1 MTPFVILI
9 VLLSTFMHAGWNL
22 LAHYDRSESLFYKRM
37 LVFIILVG
45 FFPTLISELH
55 AKSLPLLAWLCVLG
69 SGFSAG
75 LYLFFLA
82 KSFESSDFSVVYPVA
97 RSLPVIFIGIMDTL
111 RGRPLTVWGWVG
123 IGLVSLGCFLVPQRS
138 LRSFSWRSY
147 LTPTSVWMLLT
158 ALGTIGYT
166 YLDKI
171 AAEVVQQSPATA
183 ARYGYIYFAVSFI
196 PYSLFL
202 RYFHSP
208 KPEETR
214 NHAVGWKLAIL
225 AGILSFGAYWL
236 ILWAYQLSPYASYIV
251 AFRQFSIVIGSAVA
265 LTFYKEG
272 GLAVRLSGA
281 LLITI
286 GFIFIAV
293 LGR

>member
-1 MTPFVILI
+1 MTTFVILI
-9 VLLSTFMHAGWNL
+9 VLLSTFMHASWNL
-22 LAHYDRSESLFYKRM
+22 LAHYDRSESLFYQRM
-37 LVFIILVG
+37 LKFILVVG
-45 FFPTLISELH
+45 FLPALISELQ
-55 AKSLPLLAWLCVLG
+55 ARSLPPLAWLCVLG
-69 SGFSAG
+69 SGLSAG

-82 KSFESSDFSVVYPVA
+82 RSFESADFSVVYPVA
-97 RSLPVIFIGIMDTL
+97 RSLPVIFIGIIDTL
-111 RGRPLTVWGWVG
+111 RGRPLTPWGWLG

-147 LTPTSVWMLLT
+147 LTPATIWMLLT

-171 AAEVVQQSPATA
+171 AAEAVQQSPATA
-183 ARYGYIYFAVSFI
+183 ARYGYIYFAVSYI

-202 RYFHSP
+202 RYFSSSKGQEAP
-208 KPEETR
+208 
-214 NHAVGWKLAIL
+214 NHRGWKLAIP
-225 AGILSFGAYWL
+225 AAILSFGAYWL

-265 LTFYKEG
+265 LTFYKES

-281 LLITI
+281 LLITTGLI
-286 GFIFIAV
+286 LIAV

>member
-22 LAHYDRSESLFYKRM
+22 LAHYDRSESLFYRRM
-37 LVFIILVG
+37 LIFIILVG
-45 FFPTLISELH
+45 FFPTLISELQ
-55 AKSLPLLAWLCVLG
+55 AKSLPPLAWLCVVG

-82 KSFESSDFSVVYPVA
+82 KAFESADFSVVYPVA
-97 RSLPVIFIGIMDTL
+97 RSLPVIFIGMIDTW

-138 LRSFSWRSY
+138 LRAFSWRSY
-147 LTPTSVWMLLT
+147 LTPTSLWMLLT

-202 RYFHSP
+202 RHSRSS
-208 KPEETR
+208 KLQETT
-214 NHAVGWKLAIL
+214 NEGGWKLAIL
-225 AGILSFGAYWL
+225 GAILSFGAYWL

-265 LTFYKEG
+265 LTFYKES

-281 LLITI
+281 LLITAGLI
-286 GFIFIAV
+286 CIAV

>member
-22 LAHYDRSESLFYKRM
+22 LAHYDRSESLFYRRM
-37 LVFIILVG
+37 LIFIILVG
-45 FFPTLISELH
+45 FFPTLLSEIQ
-55 AKSLPLLAWLCVLG
+55 AQSLPPLAWLCVLG

-82 KSFESSDFSVVYPVA
+82 KAFESADFSVVYPVA
-97 RSLPVIFIGIMDTL
+97 RSLPVIFIGIVDTL
-111 RGRPLTVWGWVG
+111 RGRPLTVWGWMG

-147 LTPTSVWMLLT
+147 LTPTSLWMLLT

-171 AAEVVQQSPATA
+171 AAEVVQRSPATA

-196 PYSLFL
+196 PYALFL
-202 RYFHSP
+202 RYSHLS
-208 KPEETR
+208 KPQETTTQG
-214 NHAVGWKLAIL
+214 GWKLAIL
-225 AGILSFGAYWL
+225 GAILSFGAYWL

-265 LTFYKEG
+265 LTYYKES
-272 GLAVRLSGA
+272 GLAVRLGGA
-281 LLITI
+281 LLITGGLI
-286 GFIFIAV
+286 CIAV

>member
-1 MTPFVILI
+1 MTTFVIFI

-22 LAHYDRSESLFYKRM
+22 LAHYDRSESLFYRRM
-37 LVFIILVG
+37 LIFILIVG
-45 FFPTLISELH
+45 FFPTLISELQ
-55 AKSLPLLAWLCVLG
+55 AKSLPPLAWLCVIG

-75 LYLFFLA
+75 LYLYFLA
-82 KSFESSDFSVVYPVA
+82 KSFESADFSVVYPVA
-97 RSLPVIFIGIMDTL
+97 RSLPVIFIGIIDTL

-147 LTPTSVWMLLT
+147 LTPTTFWMLLT
-158 ALGTIGYT
+158 AVGTIGYT

-183 ARYGYIYFAVSFI
+183 ARYGYIYFAISFI

-202 RYFHSP
+202 KFSQSSQP
-208 KPEETR
+208 KAAP
-214 NHAVGWKLAIL
+214 NHQGWKLAIP
-225 AGILSFGAYWL
+225 AAILSFGAYWL

-265 LTFYKEG
+265 LTFYKESG
-272 GLAVRLSGA
+272 FAVRLAGA
-281 LLITI
+281 LLITA
-286 GFIFIAV
+286 GLIFIAI
-293 LGR
+293 LGK

>member
-1 MTPFVILI
+1 MTAFVILI
-9 VLLSTFMHAGWNL
+9 VLLSTIMHAGWNL
-22 LAHYDRSESLFYKRM
+22 LAHYDRSESLFYRRM
-37 LVFIILVG
+37 LIFIIIVG
-45 FFPTLISELH
+45 FFPTLMSELQ
-55 AKSLPLLAWLCVLG
+55 AKSLPPLAWLCVIG

-82 KSFESSDFSVVYPVA
+82 KSFESADFSVVYPVA
-97 RSLPVIFIGIMDTL
+97 RSLPVIFIGIIDTL

-123 IGLVSLGCFLVPQRS
+123 ICLVSLGCFLVPQRS

-147 LTPTSVWMLLT
+147 LTPTTIWMLLT

-183 ARYGYIYFAVSFI
+183 ARYGYIYFAISFI

-202 RYFHSP
+202 KFSHSSQP
-208 KPEETR
+208 IERP
-214 NHAVGWKLAIL
+214 NHQGWKLAIP
-225 AGILSFGAYWL
+225 AAILSFGAYWL

-251 AFRQFSIVIGSAVA
+251 AFRQFSIVIGSSVA
-265 LTFYKEG
+265 LTFYKES
-272 GLAVRLSGA
+272 GLAIRLSGA
-281 LLITI
+281 LLITAGLI
-286 GFIFIAV
+286 SIAV
-293 LGR
+293 LGK

>member
-1 MTPFVILI
+1 MSPFVIFI
-9 VLLSTFMHAGWNL
+9 VFLSTFMHAGWNL
-22 LAHYDRSESLFYKRM
+22 LAHYDRSESLFYRRM
-37 LVFIILVG
+37 LIFIIVVG
-45 FFPTLISELH
+45 FFPTLLSEVQ
-55 AKSLPLLAWLCVLG
+55 AKSLPPLAWLCVLG

-82 KSFESSDFSVVYPVA
+82 KSFESADFSVVYPVA
-97 RSLPVIFIGIMDTL
+97 RSLPVIFIGLIDTL
-111 RGRPLTVWGWVG
+111 RGRPLTVWGWIG

-147 LTPTSVWMLLT
+147 LTPTTIWMLLT

-166 YLDKI
+166 YLDKV

-202 RYFHSP
+202 RYSTSYNSAP
-208 KPEETR
+208 KA
-214 NHAVGWKLAIL
+214 NLQGWKLAIP
-225 AGILSFGAYWL
+225 AAILSFGAYWL

-251 AFRQFSIVIGSAVA
+251 AFRQFSIVIGSSVA
-265 LTFYKEG
+265 LTFYKES

-281 LLITI
+281 LLITAGLI
-286 GFIFIAV
+286 LIAV

>member
-1 MTPFVILI
+1 MTTFVILI
-9 VLLSTFMHAGWNL
+9 VLLSTVMHATWNL
-22 LAHYDRSESLFYKRM
+22 LAHYDRSESLFYRRM
-37 LVFIILVG
+37 LIFILLIG
-45 FFPTLISELH
+45 FFPTLISEI
-55 AKSLPLLAWLCVLG
+55 KVRSLPPLAWWCVIG

-82 KSFESSDFSVVYPVA
+82 KSFEEADFSVVYPVA
-97 RSLPVIFIGIMDTL
+97 RSLPVLFIAVIDTL
-111 RGRPLTVWGWVG
+111 RGRPLTGWGWLG
-123 IGLVSLGCFLVPQRS
+123 ISLVSLGCFLVPQRS

-147 LTPTSVWMLLT
+147 RTPATLWMLLT

-171 AAEVVQQSPATA
+171 AAEAVQQSPATA

-202 RYFHSP
+202 RFTHP
-208 KPEETR
+208 HQPQETSK
-214 NHAVGWKLAIL
+214 HQGWTLAIP
-225 AGILSFGAYWL
+225 AAILSFGAYWL

-265 LTFYKEG
+265 LTFYKES

-281 LLITI
+281 FLITCGLI
-286 GFIFIAV
+286 LIAV